1 MKLLSSKKYESLIE
15 AQDKYKRETKLLQK
29 EIEVLQD
36 GNQVLNNKL
45 QSYIEAQNKECKQ
58 GGYCAACIYAHKAI
72 SYSASYNFGI
82 QKSEYYVCGYNACEH
97 FEKKENNHE

>member
-1 MKLLSSKKYESLIE
+1 MKLLSSKKYENLIDT
-15 AQDKYKRETKLLQK
+15 QDKLKREIATLQK

-36 GNQVLNNKL
+36 EKNLLNDKI
-45 QSYIEAQNKECKQ
+45 QSHKKAQNKGCKQ